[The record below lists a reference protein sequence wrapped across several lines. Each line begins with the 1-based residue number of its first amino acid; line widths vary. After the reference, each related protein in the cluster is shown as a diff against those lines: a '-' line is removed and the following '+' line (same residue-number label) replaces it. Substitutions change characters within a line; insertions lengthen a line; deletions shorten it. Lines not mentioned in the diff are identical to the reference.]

1 MELLYCGS
9 PLCPEATF
17 KRLLMVADGVS
28 FMDRPSVTFGKW
40 GTIGSDSPARQFIQV
55 MASTPVPLSVYKPPS
70 GPVSDLYRRYIEA
83 DLADGEFRRIF
94 LAGLAGD
101 PLFAEKFIQMDAQY
115 GSPRGNYMLSGREVV
130 RALLADEALL
140 HAPISVEEIHENMYA
155 VRDDLGRRATLA
167 LELTEASIQVTNAM
181 LLSAQTGLLPVT
193 DDPFL
198 SELLALRTT
207 QPYVKGVPARAPILG
222 LAVAQAVI
230 TDEALQRLTI
240 KDIVDYRTS
249 AKDAYAAWSIE
260 LNRLAATIDDIPGG
274 DVEKRIA
281 RLITTEVAPKL
292 REYRNEMKSASD
304 KLFGDLVKNAAKWG
318 VPAVMPTLS
327 LAYFLNMSL
336 EAAAVAFATNAVLPA
351 VPAVVDYLQATARVK
366 RKNAMSYLIGL
377 AQEAE

>member
-1 MELLYCGS
+1 
-9 PLCPEATF
+9 
-17 KRLLMVADGVS
+17 
-28 FMDRPSVTFGKW
+28 
-40 GTIGSDSPARQFIQV
+40 
-55 MASTPVPLSVYKPPS
+55 
-70 GPVSDLYRRYIEA
+70 
-83 DLADGEFRRIF
+83 

-101 PLFAEKFIQMDAQY
+101 PLFAEKFTQMDAQY

-167 LELTEASIQVTNAM
+167 LELTEASIQVTNAI
-181 LLSAQTGLLPVT
+181 LLSTQTGLLPVT

-207 QPYVKGVPARAPILG
+207 QPYVKGVPARAPMLG

-249 AKDAYAAWSIE
+249 AKDAYAAWSTE
-260 LNRLAATIDDIPGG
+260 LNRLAATVDDIPAG

-292 REYRNEMKSASD
+292 REYRNEMKSATD
-304 KLFGDLVKNAAKWG
+304 KLFGDLVKNVAKWG
-318 VPAVMPTLS
+318 VPAVMPTLP

-336 EAAAVAFATNAVLPA
+336 GAAAVAFATNAVLPA